1 MARACS
7 FVRRFLSPILF
18 VVCIVSGQAWGTTL
32 PGGAISVPTTWDPS
46 GNPWVI
52 QGTVTIQSG
61 ATLTIQPGTVVV
73 IDTGTNPNARIEVGS
88 AANGPGT
95 LRAVGISASHVRFT
109 RSTSTGG
116 VGIDFTP
123 QTGSGSRLEFC
134 ELGTSGPGVP
144 LACTS
149 VGASFLTV
157 LNSSLWNCVGIALD
171 LQDSSPTLQG
181 VTFQANGGPDISC
194 AGASAPSLNA
204 CVFSSTG
211 HEGLSVSGSLVP
223 QLSACAFN
231 GTGTYALR
239 VPPGSIRSGAFTI
252 GSSYS
257 VGVFVNPVPNS
268 GSGPITSTTTW
279 PVLPSGKA
287 YELAANLYIEGGA
300 VLTLPAGTQIRGSNA
315 CTIYCGDPSNP
326 ANGGSLSVLGSESQH
341 VVLTSVGGT
350 WGGVQVTAGPSGL
363 DMQYAELRGGGRLS
377 ISGPHTAPNDVT
389 LQECIL
395 RDSPTYAV
403 IASSGAR
410 LVITGSS
417 ITNNVIGGVTADNT
431 CDVTA
436 VGNWWG
442 DPSGPFDPSSG
453 PPDLNPGGLG
463 QAVTDF
469 VSYRPFLTQPPC
481 LSPRTITAT
490 AGPHGSVAPAG
501 AATVACGNSASYTV
515 TPAAGF
521 EVADVLVDG
530 ASVGPQTAWTFPAS
544 NVQANHTIHATF
556 AELSVVNAV
565 PPARCV
571 TDPDSCVGV
580 EVQYAYGG
588 TVPVRLFSVT
598 LALGG
603 TLELCGGVAGVHE
616 GTYLS
621 SVGATQMF
629 VVDLGGGRYTVDCT
643 ILGLPCGATGPG
655 TLFTLDVTS
664 SAATG
669 LGTVTIESVTVR
681 DCANGDIAAA
691 IGSTAEV
698 GIDNLP
704 LTGVTDLAATQV
716 KTGNGATGLTGI
728 ALTFSA
734 PANATTVEVYRA
746 PFGAYPEYDDA
757 GGAPPSVPTYPPVA
771 PWVLTGVT
779 TTGELDAPPS
789 RDFWYHVVFFKDACG
804 QVSAASNMTT
814 GSLDYHLGDVSD
826 GVTPGTGNN
835 MVDSVDLSALGAH
848 YGAVASP
855 GSGFEYLDVGPT
867 TDHSVDARPTTD
879 DQVNFEDL
887 AMFAIDFG
895 QVSAPQSRV
904 RPAPSSGAPEQVA
917 VTAPGEVTAGQTF
930 DAAVQL
936 SGSGRLQMLSVAL
949 GWDAA
954 VVEPLG
960 STTGAWLE
968 AQRGIALSPSAGVV
982 DAALLGVRSPG
993 LSGVGELASV
1003 RFRALAAGHPAVR
1016 VAAVEGRDAT
1026 NATVPVEVAT
1036 LAAPG
1041 GTTAPPSRTAL
1052 APIAPTP
1059 SRGAADV
1066 GFSLARGGRVT
1077 VTVLGVDGRRVRTLV
1092 DDVREPGVYHMHWDG
1107 SDAAGSLAAPGLY
1120 YVRLEAPGAR
1130 FTRRLVL
1137 MR

>member
-1 MARACS
+1 
-7 FVRRFLSPILF
+7 V
-18 VVCIVSGQAWGTTL
+18 GT
-32 PGGAISVPTTWDPS
+32 
-46 GNPWVI
+46 
-52 QGTVTIQSG
+52 
-61 ATLTIQPGTVVV
+61 
-73 IDTGTNPNARIEVGS
+73 
-88 AANGPGT
+88 AA
-95 LRAVGISASHVRFT
+95 
-109 RSTSTGG
+109 
-116 VGIDFTP
+116 IDFTA
-123 QTGSGSRLEFC
+123 QTGSNSRLEYC
-134 ELGTSGPGVP
+134 NLGGSPQGVP
-144 LACTS
+144 VVCTS
-149 VGASFLTV
+149 VGASALTI
-157 LNSSLWNCVGIALD
+157 LNSSMQNCAGIALK
-171 LQDSSPTLQG
+171 LQDSSPTIQG
-181 VTFQANGGPDISC
+181 VTFAGNGGPDLTC
-194 AGASAPSLNA
+194 DGASAPSVIGCL
-204 CVFSSTG
+204 FSSAN
-211 HEGLSVSGSLVP
+211 HEGLSVNGTLVP
-223 QLSACAFN
+223 QLSGCAFS
-231 GTGTYALR
+231 GTGSYALR
-239 VPPGSIRSGAFTI
+239 VPPGSIRSGAFIVGT
-252 GSSYS
+252 SYS

-268 GSGPITSTTTW
+268 GSGPITSSTTW
-279 PVLPSGKA
+279 PALPLGKA
-287 YELAANLYIEGGA
+287 YELAADLYIEGGA
-300 VLTLPAGTQIRGSNA
+300 VLTLQAGTQIRGSTLS
-315 CTIYCGDPSNP
+315 TIYCGDPSNP

-363 DMQYAELRGGGRLS
+363 DMRYAELRGGGRLS
-377 ISGPHTAPNDVT
+377 VSGAHAAPNDVT
-389 LQECIL
+389 LQDCIL

-417 ITNNVIGGVTADNT
+417 ITNNVTGGVTADNT

-436 VGNWWG
+436 LGNWWG
-442 DPSGPFDPSSG
+442 DPSGPFDPSPG

-490 AGPHGSVAPAG
+490 TGSNGSISPAG
-501 AATVACGNSASYTV
+501 AAVVACGNSASYTI

-588 TVPVRLFSVT
+588 TAPVRLYSVT

-603 TLELCGGVAGVHE
+603 TLELCGGIAGVHE

-664 SAATG
+664 TAATG

-691 IGSTAEV
+691 IGSAAEV

-704 LTGVTDLAATQV
+704 LTGIADLAATQV
-716 KTGNGATGLTGI
+716 KTGNGTSGLTGI

-757 GGAPPSVPTYPPVA
+757 GGASPSVPTYPPAA

-779 TTGELDAPPS
+779 ASGEVDPPPS

-804 QVSAASNMTT
+804 QVSAVSNRTT

-835 MVDSVDLSALGAH
+835 TVDSVDLSALGAH
-848 YGAVASP
+848 YGAAASP

-887 AMFAIDFG
+887 AMFAINFG

-904 RPAPSSGAPEQVA
+904 RPAPSSGGPEQVA
-917 VTAPGEVTAGQTF
+917 VTAPAEVTAGQTF

-936 SGSGRLQMLSVAL
+936 SGAGRLQMLSVAL

-968 AQRGIALSPSAGVV
+968 AQRGIALSPSAGIV

-1041 GTTAPPSRTAL
+1041 DTPAPPSRTAL

-1077 VTVLGVDGRRVRTLV
+1077 LTVLGVDGRRVRTLV
-1092 DDVREPGVYHMHWDG
+1092 DDVREPGEYRMHWDG
-1107 SDAAGSLAAPGLY
+1107 SDAAGSMAAPGLY